1 MRGATCLAFPWPRV
15 FSLLGDVFEMR
26 MLVLGAG
33 LQGSACAYDLL
44 QDKEVEQVRLAD
56 LKISHLADFLAP
68 YSGRRLLPTPLD
80 VRDTDAVLGLMRE
93 CDAVMSAIP
102 YYFNFDMARLAVE
115 AGGHFT
121 DLGASTQIVN
131 QQKTL
136 DAEAKRK
143 NITVVPDTGLAP
155 GMVNILAEYGIRQ
168 LDSVRSVR
176 IYVGG
181 LPQEPEPP
189 LNYQIVYSLEGVLDY
204 YTTLSWVLRNGKRT
218 QVRALS
224 ELEPVQFGDGVGT
237 LEAFHTAGGLSTM
250 AFRYEGEIPEM
261 EYKTLRYPGHAERME
276 AIRELGLLDLEPVD
290 VKGMKLIPREAFM
303 AIVAPRLTKPEG
315 RDLVALRVVV
325 SGTKGGKPASKTFEL
340 IDRYDAKHHI
350 SAMMRTTG
358 YSLSITGMMQV
369 RGYVKPTGVHTPD
382 ECVPP
387 ERYIEEL
394 RKRGVDIKIS

>member
-1 MRGATCLAFPWPRV
+1 
-15 FSLLGDVFEMR
+15 MR

-33 LQGSACAYDLL
+33 LQGSACAFDLL

-56 LKISHLADFLAP
+56 LKISHLSEFLAP

-80 VRDTDAVLGLMRE
+80 VRDEDAVRGLMRE

-102 YYFNFDMARLAVE
+102 YYLNFEMARLAVD
-115 AGGHFT
+115 AGVHFT
-121 DLGASTQIVN
+121 DLGGNTEIVN

-136 DAEAKRK
+136 DAEARRK
-143 NITVVPDTGLAP
+143 NITVVPDTGVAP

-168 LDSVRSVR
+168 LDVVRSVR

-181 LPQEPEPP
+181 LPQNPEPP

-204 YTTLSWVLRNGKRT
+204 YTTLSWVLRGGKRT

-224 ELEPVQFGDGVGT
+224 ELESVSFGDGVGT

-250 AFRYEGEIPEM
+250 AFRYEGKIPEM

-276 AIRELGLLDLEPVD
+276 AIRDLGLLELDPVEI
-290 VKGMKLIPREAFM
+290 KGMKVIPRDAFI
-303 AIVAPRLTKPEG
+303 AIAGPRLTKPDG
-315 RDLVALRVVV
+315 KDLVALRVVV
-325 SGTKGGKPASKTFEL
+325 SGTKGGKPKTLTWEL
-340 IDRYDAKHHI
+340 IDRYDDQHHV

-369 RGYVKPTGVHTPD
+369 RGQVKPPGVHTPD
-382 ECVPP
+382 ECVPA
-387 ERYIEEL
+387 ERYIAEL
-394 RKRGVDIKIS
+394 AKRGVEIRQS

>member
-1 MRGATCLAFPWPRV
+1 
-15 FSLLGDVFEMR
+15 MR

-33 LQGSACAYDLL
+33 LQGSACAFDLL

-56 LKISHLADFLAP
+56 LKISHLPDFLAP

-80 VRDTDAVLGLMRE
+80 VRDEEAVRGLMRE

-102 YYFNFDMARLAVE
+102 YYFNYEMARLAVE
-115 AGGHFT
+115 TGVHFT
-121 DLGASTQIVN
+121 DLGGNTEIVN

-136 DAEAKRK
+136 DAEARK
-143 NITVVPDTGLAP
+143 KKITVVPDTGVAP
-155 GMVNILAEYGIRQ
+155 GMVNILAEHGIRQ
-168 LDSVRSVR
+168 LDDVRSVR

-181 LPQEPEPP
+181 LPQHPEPP

-204 YTTLSWVLRNGKRT
+204 YTTLSWVLRDGKRT

-224 ELEPVQFGDGVGT
+224 ELEPVSFGDGVGT

-250 AFRYEGEIPEM
+250 AFRYEGKIPEM

-276 AIRELGLLDLEPVD
+276 AIRDLGLLEMNPVD
-290 VKGMKLIPREAFM
+290 VNGVKVVPREAFI
-303 AIVAPRLTKPEG
+303 AIVGPRLRKPEG
-315 RDLVALRVVV
+315 QDLLALRVVV
-325 SGTKGGKPASKTFEL
+325 SGTKGGKPKTVTFEL
-340 IDRYDAKHHI
+340 IDRYDEKNHV

-369 RGYVKPTGVHTPD
+369 RGQVQPAGVHTPD

-387 ERYIEEL
+387 ETYIAEL
-394 RKRGVDIKIS
+394 AKRGVTIRAVNS